1 MYQSNGP
8 CHEENS
14 THATYRSCSAVS
26 ACDSMGIKGFGRV
39 ILEFMSEPVHVEQI
53 LFEEMLRN
61 QLLLHFYWL
70 FQLNANF
77 INKIRFLIKYLD
89 R

>member
-1 MYQSNGP
+1 MYQSP
-8 CHEENS
+8 CQEEYS
-14 THATYRSCSAVS
+14 AFATYRSCSVAYT
-26 ACDSMGIKGFGRV
+26 CDSMRIRGLGRV
-39 ILEFMSEPVHVEQI
+39 ILEFMSVRVHEEQL
-53 LFEEMLRN
+53 LFEEMLQN

-70 FQLNANF
+70 FQWNANF